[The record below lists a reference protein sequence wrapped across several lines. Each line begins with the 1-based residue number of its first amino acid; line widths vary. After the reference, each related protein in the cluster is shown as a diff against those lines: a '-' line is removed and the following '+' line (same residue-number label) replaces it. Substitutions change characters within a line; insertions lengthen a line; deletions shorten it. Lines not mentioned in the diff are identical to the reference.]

1 MSKKVIEG
9 IKEGLTICIIAIVI
23 AIVLNILDLNIGY
36 NKFWKYLGNLG
47 IINIF
52 DNKAL
57 IGLIILGFVI
67 GLVVFLINLFS
78 YDKENKD

>member
-9 IKEGLTICIIAIVI
+9 IKEGLTIFMIAIAI

-52 DNKAL
+52 DNKEL
-57 IGLIILGFVI
+57 NGLIILGFII
-67 GLVVFLINLFS
+67 GFIVFLINLFS
-78 YDKENKD
+78 SDKEDED

>member
-9 IKEGLTICIIAIVI
+9 IKEGLTIFMIAIAI

-52 DNKAL
+52 DNKEL
-57 IGLIILGFVI
+57 NGLIILGFII
-67 GLVVFLINLFS
+67 GFIVFLINLFS
-78 YDKENKD
+78 SDKEDEA

>member
-9 IKEGLTICIIAIVI
+9 IKEGLTIFIIAIAI

-36 NKFWKYLGNLG
+36 NRFWKYLGNLG

-52 DNKAL
+52 DNKTL
-57 IGLIILGFVI
+57 NGLIILGFII
-67 GLVVFLINLFS
+67 GFIVFLINLFS
-78 YDKENKD
+78 SDKEEKD

>member
-9 IKEGLTICIIAIVI
+9 IKEGLTIFIIAIAI

-36 NKFWKYLGNLG
+36 NRFWKYLGNLG

-52 DNKAL
+52 DNKTL
-57 IGLIILGFVI
+57 NGLIILGFII
-67 GLVVFLINLFS
+67 GFIVFLINLFS
-78 YDKENKD
+78 SDKEDED

>member
-9 IKEGLTICIIAIVI
+9 IKEGLTIFIIAIAI

-36 NKFWKYLGNLG
+36 NRFWKYLGNLE

-52 DNKAL
+52 DNKEL
-57 IGLIILGFVI
+57 NGLIILGFII
-67 GLVVFLINLFS
+67 GFIVFLINLFS
-78 YDKENKD
+78 SDKEDED

>member
-9 IKEGLTICIIAIVI
+9 IKEGLTIFIIAIAI

-36 NKFWKYLGNLG
+36 NRFWKYLGNLG

-52 DNKAL
+52 DNKTL
-57 IGLIILGFVI
+57 NGLIILGFII
-67 GLVVFLINLFS
+67 GFIVFLINLFS
-78 YDKENKD
+78 SNKEDED

>member
-9 IKEGLTICIIAIVI
+9 IKEGLTIFIIAIAI

-52 DNKAL
+52 DNKSL
-57 IGLIILGFVI
+57 NGLIILGFIIGVI
-67 GLVVFLINLFS
+67 IFLINLFS
-78 YDKENKD
+78 SDKKDED

>member
-9 IKEGLTICIIAIVI
+9 IKEGLTILVIAIAI

-36 NKFWKYLGNLG
+36 NRFWKYLGNLE

-52 DNKAL
+52 DNKEL
-57 IGLIILGFVI
+57 NGLIILGFIIGVI
-67 GLVVFLINLFS
+67 VFLINLFS
-78 YDKENKD
+78 SDKEDED

>member
-57 IGLIILGFVI
+57 NGLIILGFVI

>member
-9 IKEGLTICIIAIVI
+9 IKEGLTILVIAIAI

-36 NKFWKYLGNLG
+36 NRFWKYLGNLG

-57 IGLIILGFVI
+57 NGLIILGFIIGVI
-67 GLVVFLINLFS
+67 VFLINLFS
-78 YDKENKD
+78 SNKEDED

>member
-9 IKEGLTICIIAIVI
+9 IKEGLTIFVIAIAI

-36 NKFWKYLGNLG
+36 NRFWKYLGNLE

-52 DNKAL
+52 DNKEL
-57 IGLIILGFVI
+57 NGLIILGFII
-67 GLVVFLINLFS
+67 GFIVFLINLFS
-78 YDKENKD
+78 SDKEDED

>member
-9 IKEGLTICIIAIVI
+9 IKEGLTIFVIAIAI

-36 NKFWKYLGNLG
+36 NRFWKYLGNLG

-52 DNKAL
+52 DNKTL
-57 IGLIILGFVI
+57 NGLIILGFII
-67 GLVVFLINLFS
+67 GFIVFLINLFS
-78 YDKENKD
+78 SDKEDED

>member
-9 IKEGLTICIIAIVI
+9 IKEGLTIFIIAIAI

-36 NKFWKYLGNLG
+36 NRFWKYLGNLE

-52 DNKAL
+52 DNKEL
-57 IGLIILGFVI
+57 NGLIILGFIIGVI
-67 GLVVFLINLFS
+67 VFLINLFS
-78 YDKENKD
+78 SDKEDED

>member
-9 IKEGLTICIIAIVI
+9 IKEGLTILVIAIAI

-36 NKFWKYLGNLG
+36 NRFWKYLGNLG

-52 DNKAL
+52 DNKTL
-57 IGLIILGFVI
+57 NGLIILGFII
-67 GLVVFLINLFS
+67 GFIVFLINLFS
-78 YDKENKD
+78 SDKEDED